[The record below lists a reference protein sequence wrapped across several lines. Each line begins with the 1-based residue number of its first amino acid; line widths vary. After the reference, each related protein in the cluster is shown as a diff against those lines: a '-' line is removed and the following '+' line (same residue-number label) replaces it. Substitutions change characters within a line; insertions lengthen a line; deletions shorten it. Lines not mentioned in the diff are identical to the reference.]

1 MKTSEKVTRIAY
13 SDDLNRTKYD
23 ALNEIANRCGNLRTE
38 IWRNYGSKGGLG
50 ANFHSVCQD
59 WRTKKKVDNLPEP
72 IWTATLNETL
82 EGIKANRE
90 AAKEEVVRHIFRN
103 IDDIER
109 RQELLEKLT
118 DDSVWLNESYLRRLM
133 RKHWKP
139 APNQTYN
146 KIILEPTS
154 YKFFQHNGRYYI
166 KVISLVKDKQIAIPI
181 STNHPIT
188 GRILLILRG
197 GSVRI
202 YYTIDNTDERAGD
215 LSEIGIDKG
224 YSEAVVDSEGKS
236 SVNSN

>member
-59 WRTKKKVDNLPEP
+59 WRTKKQVENLPEQ

-82 EGIKANRE
+82 DDIKANRE

-103 IDDIER
+103 IDDIEP

-118 DDSVWLNESYLRRLM
+118 DDSVWIDDSYLRRLM
-133 RKHWKP
+133 RKHWKHGQ
-139 APNQTYN
+139 NKTYN
-146 KIILEPTS
+146 QIVLEPTS
-154 YKFFQHNGRYYI
+154 YKCFQHNGKYYI
-166 KVISLVKDKQIAIPI
+166 KVISLLKDKQIAIPI
-181 STNHPIT
+181 STNHPIS
-188 GRILLILRG
+188 GRIRFILRDG
-197 GSVRI
+197 CVEI
-202 YYTIDNTDERAGD
+202 HYTIDNTDNRAGD
-215 LSEIGIDKG
+215 LSENGIDKG
-224 YSEAVVDSEGKS
+224 YTEAVVDSEGKS
-236 SVNSN
+236 VVNSN